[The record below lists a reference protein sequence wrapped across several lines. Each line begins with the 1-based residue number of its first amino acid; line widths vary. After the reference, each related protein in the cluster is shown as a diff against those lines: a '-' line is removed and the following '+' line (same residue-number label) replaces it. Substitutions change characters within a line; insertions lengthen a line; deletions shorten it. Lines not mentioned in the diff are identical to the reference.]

1 MLRRPPRSTRTDTL
15 FPYTTLFRSR
25 TLTLGIGLSVG
36 LEAPR
41 GGVDPREG
49 RASRRNPSGEPRM
62 IAGAIGAAQPRA
74 ATSRVQP
81 GPPAPTPP
89 PPPHHTSARNSAR
102 TNPRSRL
109 PLHHARFPRP
119 RVTLTRQLA

>member
-1 MLRRPPRSTRTDTL
+1 MTPAFSQVRLKRRRANSKVS
-15 FPYTTLFRSR
+15 FSR
-25 TLTLGIGLSVG
+25 TLTLGIGISVG

-81 GPPAPTPP
+81 GLQAPAPA
-89 PPPHHTSARNSAR
+89 PPHERPERKSTPL
-102 TNPRSRL
+102 NPT
-109 PLHHARFPRP
+109 H
-119 RVTLTRQLA
+119 

>member
-1 MLRRPPRSTRTDTL
+1 MTPAFSQVRLKRRRANSKVS
-15 FPYTTLFRSR
+15 FSR
-25 TLTLGIGLSVG
+25 TLTLGIGISVG

-81 GPPAPTPP
+81 GLQAPP
-89 PPPHHTSARNSAR
+89 PPPPPGTPRHPTHLRRAR
-102 TNPRSRL
+102 TNAALGPGVA
-109 PLHHARFPRP
+109 AR
-119 RVTLTRQLA
+119 VALAGCQPH